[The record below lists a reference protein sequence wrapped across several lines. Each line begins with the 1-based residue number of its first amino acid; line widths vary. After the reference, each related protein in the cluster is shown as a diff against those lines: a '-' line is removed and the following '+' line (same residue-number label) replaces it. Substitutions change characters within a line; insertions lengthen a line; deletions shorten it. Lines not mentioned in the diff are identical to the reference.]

1 MIYQYRR
8 RKVVRRGGRGDSA
21 EWKEVSAGY
30 VESVFRCQFV
40 NFRDYLRCLHE
51 GMIIST
57 CIYDYRFVADRYSER
72 VFYRDMF
79 PLAGG

>member
-8 RKVVRRGGRGDSA
+8 RKVVRRDGRGNP
-21 EWKEVSAGY
+21 WKEVSAGY

-51 GMIIST
+51 GMIMST
-57 CIYDYRFVADRYSER
+57 CIYEYRFVADRFSER
-72 VFYRDMF
+72 IYYRDMF
-79 PLAGG
+79 PLTRE